1 MPKKN
6 NLSPQYFRY
15 INSKG
20 WKQSLRRKIA
30 LNLLFGRDPIIPLLK
45 AHDVEHLSYK
55 RVDFE
60 NCTGYEIPFIDLIPL
75 NRFIHRQVI
84 TPLKGFLKGLLGR
97 KWGNAIVAHFLRA
110 CLLFWYGVLFLV
122 LFLFALLILYLM
134 GF

>member
-1 MPKKN
+1 MSRRAV
-6 NLSPQYFRY
+6 SPQYTTY
-15 INSKG
+15 IQSSDWKG
-20 WKQSLRRKIA
+20 SLRRKIA

-55 RVDFE
+55 RVDFQ
-60 NCTGYEIPFIDLIPL
+60 NCTGHEIPFLDLMPL
-75 NRFIHRQVI
+75 NCFVHRQII
-84 TPLKGFLKGLLGR
+84 TPLKDFLRQLLGR

-110 CLLFWYGVLFLV
+110 CLLFWYGVLLLA